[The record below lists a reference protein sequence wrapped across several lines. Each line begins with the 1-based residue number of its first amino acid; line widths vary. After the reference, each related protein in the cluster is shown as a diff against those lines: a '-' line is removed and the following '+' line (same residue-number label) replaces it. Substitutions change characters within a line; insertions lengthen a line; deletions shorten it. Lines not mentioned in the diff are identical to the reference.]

1 MKYCITLIMLIS
13 IIAFSF
19 SVARATPNIKDPYT
33 QNYINAYKSKIL
45 EYNPGLSDKELDAV
59 VLSILYYC
67 RQYGVEPR
75 FVVAVVACE
84 SAFDIQATSHS
95 GAQGLGQLMPGT
107 AREWGVSNSYDP
119 VQNIKGT
126 VQILRHN
133 LDYFSGF
140 DVERQ
145 IKLSLAAYNAG
156 MGAVQDYGGV
166 PPYAETQHY
175 VEIVYDLYKELCGV
189 R

>member
-1 MKYCITLIMLIS
+1 M
-13 IIAFSF
+13 
-19 SVARATPNIKDPYT
+19 
-33 QNYINAYKSKIL
+33 
-45 EYNPGLSDKELDAV
+45 
-59 VLSILYYC
+59 
-67 RQYGVEPR
+67 
-75 FVVAVVACE
+75 
-84 SAFDIQATSHS
+84 
-95 GAQGLGQLMPGT
+95 GQLMPGT
-107 AREWGVSNSYDP
+107 AREVGVYNSYDP
-119 VQNIKGT
+119 VQNIRGT

-175 VEIVYDLYKELCGV
+175 VEIVYNLYKELCGV

>member
-1 MKYCITLIMLIS
+1 M
-13 IIAFSF
+13 AFTF
-19 SVARATPNIKDPYT
+19 SCALATPNMNDPNT
-33 QNYINAYKSKIL
+33 KKYINAYKSKIL
-45 EYNPGLSDKELDAV
+45 EYNPGLSSKELDAV

-84 SAFDIQATSHS
+84 SAFDIHATSHA

-107 AREWGVSNSYDP
+107 ASDWGVSNSYDP
-119 VQNIKGT
+119 VQNIRGT
-126 VQILRHN
+126 VQILKYN

-166 PPYAETQHY
+166 PPYAETQNY
-175 VEIVYDLYKELCGV
+175 VQIVYDLYKELCGV